1 MKRSDYII
9 IAKKLWSIAD
19 SGKTDKGL
27 PSITPH
33 HFNMEER
40 RLLRELIIKCNEVEI
55 YEICKTDGSDRKT
68 ESKKK
73 GKFSFQRG

>member
-1 MKRSDYII
+1 MKKSDYII
-9 IAKKLWSIAD
+9 IAKKLWTIAD
-19 SGKTDKGL
+19 SGEF
-27 PSITPH
+27 PY
-33 HFNMEER
+33 FNMEER

>member
-1 MKRSDYII
+1 MKKSDYII
-9 IAKKLWSIAD
+9 IAKKLWTIAD

-33 HFNMEER
+33 HFNMKER

-55 YEICKTDGSDRKT
+55 YEICETDGSDRRV
-68 ESKKK
+68 EPKKK